1 MGEGLF
7 RHYLGG
13 RFEVHSA
20 GTKPSYVRT
29 EAVAIMAELGIDI
42 SGQRS
47 KSVDEFLTREFRT
60 SLPFVTAPRRVA
72 RCCQARRRFHWSF
85 EDPAAVTGSRKSDSP
100 PFAVSATD
108 PRAGDRFRRDRLTA
122 VRRWPDAAVATK
134 AVQSPCGAGAS
145 QRVGFT
151 VAGEALCG
159 WIPAQ
164 PSIQF
169 SRDVGQVRQAD

>member
-47 KSVDEFLTREFRT
+47 KSVDEFLTREFRYVFT
-60 SLPFVTAPRRVA
+60 VCDSAKESCPVLPGKAERI
-72 RCCQARRRFHWSF
+72 HWSF
-85 EDPAAVTGSRKSDSP
+85 EDPAAVTGSEEERL
-100 PFAVSATD
+100 AA
-108 PRAGDRFRRDRLTA
+108 FRRIRNQIRERVIDF
-122 VRRWPDAAVATK
+122 
-134 AVQSPCGAGAS
+134 AG
-145 QRVGFT
+145 T
-151 VAGEALCG
+151 V
-159 WIPAQ
+159 
-164 PSIQF
+164 
-169 SRDVGQVRQAD
+169 